1 MAGPAPAEWSRRRV
15 VGRAIVAIL
24 VVLGAL
30 PAYLSVE
37 ASWRPTVVRVS
48 CALLVGVGCVRAR
61 RWVRDALEPHPISA
75 LDAPPLVRPAPELDP
90 RFVRLCD
97 DVTFSIRSRR
107 YFDAILWPR
116 LSELA
121 GADLPRPAERRAL
134 PRRGPSLSALEVLIA
149 QVERRA

>member
-1 MAGPAPAEWSRRRV
+1 MPAPAERSRRRLA
-15 VGRAIVAIL
+15 GRAIIATL

-37 ASWRPTVVRVS
+37 ASWRPAVVRLS
-48 CALLVGVGCVRAR
+48 CALLVAVGCVRAR
-61 RWVRDALEPHPISA
+61 RWVRDGLEPHPISA
-75 LDAPPLVRPAPELDP
+75 LDAPPPVRPAPEMDP
-90 RFVRLCD
+90 RFLRLCD

-121 GADLPRPAERRAL
+121 GADLPRPAERVAMR
-134 PRRGPSLSALEVLIA
+134 RRGPSLSALEVLIA
-149 QVERRA
+149 EVERRA